1 MPQCTKMAIMIQK
14 FENGKFLNF
23 DIFLLQSCFTVRNGK
38 KVPTKKLVWGM
49 GMSEG
54 AEWYQIDHK

>member
-1 MPQCTKMAIMIQK
+1 MIQK

-23 DIFLLQSCFTVRNGK
+23 DIFFALELSVRNGN

>member
-1 MPQCTKMAIMIQK
+1 MIQK

-23 DIFLLQSCFTVRNGK
+23 DFFLLKSGLAVINRK

-49 GMSEG
+49 GTSEG